1 MQTPEFAKRLGTG
14 KWVGTGYVLDRCLFC
29 GEQDS
34 LIFSGRGMWACR
46 KCDKGGNTLDNLRTE
61 LLKNPAL
68 KQFADFAD
76 PKPPEGMIVVSDY
89 FPPRQQRVIG
99 TGFGT
104 IDRMIGGLVPGG
116 MTILSGKRG
125 EGKSTI
131 LSQTTLNVIDQGHKV
146 GFYSGELSAFRFQQ
160 WLFGQAAGAR
170 HMEAFVDEFGA
181 TRWAVKP
188 EAEKKIR
195 AWLGEKLV
203 LYDNTKVKAS
213 ERHTIVRRFAESR
226 AFYGCDLF
234 VIDNLMTAK
243 QDTDR
248 DIDAM
253 RAQANFAA
261 EAMDFARE
269 HNIHVILVAHP
280 RKGNDTDINESVAGM
295 GEITNL
301 ATNVMQ
307 IRRLSEKEQLE
318 EGCNSILTV
327 AKNREH
333 GDTGF
338 SRLNFNKES
347 KRFVP
352 ISGSTISR
360 YGWEL

>member
-46 KCDKGGNTLDNLRTE
+46 KCDKGGNDLDCLRIE
-61 LLKNPAL
+61 LQKNPAL

-76 PKPPEGMIVVSDY
+76 PKPPEGMIVLSEYVSPY
-89 FPPRQQRVIG
+89 RQHVIG

-104 IDRMIGGLVPGG
+104 IDQLIGGLGEG
-116 MTILSGKRG
+116 AMTVITGKRG
-125 EGKSTI
+125 DGKSTW
-131 LSQTTLNVIDQGHKV
+131 LGQLALNAIDQGHKV
-146 GFYSGELSAFRFQQ
+146 GFYSGELSAGRFQS
-160 WLFGQAAGAR
+160 WLFGQAAGSR
-170 HMEAFVDEFGA
+170 NMESFVDEFGA
-181 TRWAVKP
+181 TRWTVKP
-188 EAEKKIR
+188 EVEKKIR
-195 AWLGEKLV
+195 AWMGEKLV
-203 LYDNTKVKAS
+203 LYDNTKVRAS
-213 ERHTIVRRFAESR
+213 ERHTIVKGFAEAK

-234 VIDNLMTAK
+234 FIDNLMTAK

-248 DIDAM
+248 DVDAL

-261 EAMDFARE
+261 EAMEFARQ
-269 HNIHVILVAHP
+269 NNVHVILVAHP
-280 RKGNDTDINESVAGM
+280 RKGADTDINESVAGM

-301 ATNVMQ
+301 ATNVIQ
-307 IRRLSEKEQLE
+307 VKKLNEKEQQEL
-318 EGCNSILTV
+318 GCDSLVTV

-333 GDTGF
+333 GDTGISKF
-338 SRLNFNKES
+338 SFNRES

-352 ISGSTISR
+352 LNGATISR

>member
-46 KCDKGGNTLDNLRTE
+46 KCDKGGNDLDCLRIE
-61 LLKNPAL
+61 LQKNPAL

-76 PKPPEGMIVVSDY
+76 PKPPEGMIVLSDY
-89 FPPRQQRVIG
+89 VSPYRQHVIG

-104 IDRMIGGLVPGG
+104 IDQLIGGLGEG
-116 MTILSGKRG
+116 AMTVITGKRG
-125 EGKSTI
+125 DGKSTW
-131 LSQTTLNVIDQGHKV
+131 LGQLALNAIDQGHKV
-146 GFYSGELSAFRFQQ
+146 GFYSGELSAGRFQS

-170 HMEAFVDEFGA
+170 NMEAFVDEFGA
-181 TRWAVKP
+181 TRWTVKP
-188 EAEKKIR
+188 EVEKKIR
-195 AWLGEKLV
+195 AWMGEKLV
-203 LYDNTKVKAS
+203 LYDNTKVRAS
-213 ERHTIVRRFAESR
+213 ERHTIVKGFAEAK

-234 VIDNLMTAK
+234 FIDNLMTAK

-248 DIDAM
+248 DVDAL

-261 EAMDFARE
+261 EAMEFARQ
-269 HNIHVILVAHP
+269 NNVHVILVAHP
-280 RKGNDTDINESVAGM
+280 RKGADTDINESVAGM

-301 ATNVMQ
+301 ATNVIQ
-307 IRRLSEKEQLE
+307 VKKLNEKEQQEL
-318 EGCNSILTV
+318 GCDSLVTV

-333 GDTGF
+333 GDTGISKF
-338 SRLNFNKES
+338 SFNKES

-352 ISGSTISR
+352 LNGATISC